1 MLFGGSPKVKVTDE
15 NHTDITQ
22 TTGGFDA
29 YFHKRITRMLRHDN
43 FAKSLPKLLKD
54 TQSTLQP
61 LIAAPVK
68 VMDPFDTIYKIVFQ
82 LTMRAVGCDDIA
94 EDPALL
100 KKTLSLYETID
111 SSTTAATVIFPWLPS
126 PALIKRTVAG
136 ARLYMILQKIA
147 EQRRKNNVRG
157 EDALQFLL
165 DQGDTMDKII
175 AVSNRKSST
184 IPYAESWYNL
194 IQLAN

>member
-1 MLFGGSPKVKVTDE
+1 
-15 NHTDITQ
+15 
-22 TTGGFDA
+22 
-29 YFHKRITRMLRHDN
+29 
-43 FAKSLPKLLKD
+43 
-54 TQSTLQP
+54 
-61 LIAAPVK
+61 
-68 VMDPFDTIYKIVFQ
+68 MDPFDEIYKIVFQ

-111 SSTTAATVIFPWLPS
+111 SSTTPATVIFPWFPT

-136 ARLYMILQKIA
+136 ARLYMMLQKIA
-147 EQRRKNNVRG
+147 ERRRKNNVRG

-175 AVSNRKSST
+175 AVSNHQSLYHAHAGGSRSSSRLT
-184 IPYAESWYNL
+184 MLPVCYWSPVCRTT
-194 IQLAN
+194 Q